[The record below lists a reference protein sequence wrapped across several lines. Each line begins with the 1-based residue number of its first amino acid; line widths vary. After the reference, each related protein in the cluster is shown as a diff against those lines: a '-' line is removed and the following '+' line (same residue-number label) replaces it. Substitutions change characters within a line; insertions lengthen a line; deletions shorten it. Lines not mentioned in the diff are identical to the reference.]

1 MPITATD
8 IVFRLSGGASN
19 ASGDASLGGAISNNA
34 VSSSVN
40 ALFDYVS
47 GDESAAGDVEY
58 RCIYVRNSHAS
69 LTLYGAKV
77 WIASNT
83 PSTDTEAAIGLGTS
97 AVNGTEQTIAN
108 ENTAPT
114 GVTLALAA
122 NEAASLSIGDLAPGA
137 HKAVWVRRTV
147 TAGAAAYNNDGM
159 TLTVKGDTAA

>member
-19 ASGDASLGGAISNNA
+19 SSGDAALGGAISNNA

-47 GDESAAGDVEY
+47 GDESATGDTEY
-58 RCIYVRNSHAS
+58 RCVYVRNSHAS

-83 PSTDTEAAIGLGTS
+83 PSADTEAAIGLGTS
-97 AVNGTEQTIAN
+97 AINGTEQTIAN
-108 ENTAPT
+108 ENTAPA
-114 GVTLALAA
+114 GVTLSLSA
-122 NEAASLSIGDLAPGA
+122 NEAAALTIGDLAPGA
-137 HKAVWVRRTV
+137 HKAVWVRRVV
-147 TAGAAAYNNDGM
+147 TAGAAAYNNDGI

>member
-19 ASGDASLGGAISNNA
+19 ASGDASLGGALSSNA

-47 GDESAAGDVEY
+47 GDESAAGDTEY

-69 LTLYGAKV
+69 LTLYGTKV
-77 WIASNT
+77 WVASNT
-83 PSTDTEAAIGLGTS
+83 PSSDTEAAIGLGTS
-97 AVNGTEQTIAN
+97 AVNGTEQTVAN

-114 GVTLALAA
+114 GVTFGLAA
-122 NEAASLSIGDLAPGA
+122 NEGAALSIGDLAPGA
-137 HKAVWVRRTV
+137 HKAIWVRRVV

>member
-19 ASGDASLGGAISNNA
+19 NSGDASLGGAISNNA

-47 GDESAAGDVEY
+47 GDESAAGDAEY

-69 LTLYGAKV
+69 LTLYGAKI

-83 PSTDTEAAIGLGTS
+83 PSADTEATIGLGTS
-97 AVNGTEQTIAN
+97 AINGTEQTIAN
-108 ENTAPT
+108 EGTAPT
-114 GVTLALAA
+114 GVSFSLAA
-122 NEAASLSIGDLAPGA
+122 NEAGSLSIGDLAPGA
-137 HKAVWVRRTV
+137 SKAVWVRRAV